1 MASGPALQKSPGT
14 LWRAAP
20 IVLKCLDDERAPAVE
35 AAPHGMSEQE

>member
-1 MASGPALQKSPGT
+1 MVSGPALQKTSSA

-20 IVLKCLDDERAPAVE
+20 FVLKCSTDERAPAVE